1 MGVTVHPTLQ
11 LASVDIPHLLSSLN
25 PWYILLR
32 LCGGNLEMLQAPV
45 LELGNIC
52 LETST
57 KDQCERHFFKQEIT
71 TAREREKKKKNLD
84 SLNNLE

>member
-25 PWYILLR
+25 LWYTLLR
-32 LCGGNLEMLQAPV
+32 LYGGNLEMLQVRV

-57 KDQCERHFFKQEIT
+57 RDP
-71 TAREREKKKKNLD
+71 
-84 SLNNLE
+84 

>member
-1 MGVTVHPTLQ
+1 
-11 LASVDIPHLLSSLN
+11 
-25 PWYILLR
+25 
-32 LCGGNLEMLQAPV
+32 MLQAPV